1 VPAVFGT
8 SQNNPHGEQH
18 NEEWRRMM
26 KVESLGAWRALAV
39 FQLAWWLISPAVD
52 AAAAAS
58 TAAKAKQEAETRG
71 YAFEPSHDDIV
82 NKAKREGRLRVMS
95 SLESDILK
103 PVAEAFRKKYP
114 FIELRA
120 EEISGT
126 DTYQRMILEMKAG
139 TARGW
144 DVNFIAG
151 DFYNEYLPHQ
161 KRFDILGMAQQR
173 ILQIPADM
181 VDPVHR
187 NIVAYTSN
195 TMVVT
200 YNKNLLN
207 DEKVPNQWEE
217 FLKPEFH
224 GRKFLADIRPQF
236 TSALVP
242 AWGMEKTLDFAKK
255 ISAQKPVWVGGHSRA
270 IGALSTGEHAVY
282 LGANLTGTK
291 RFMAKDVTGTLA
303 YKIVEPIPVR
313 IGDCEAVFEKADAP
327 YAALLWLEFVSS
339 PEAQKL
345 IELGYKGSIFSPGTT
360 AFQVARTKKVSL
372 VDWRHYTKMQEYLRL
387 AVEAY
392 GFPKAE
398 AVGRK

>member
-1 VPAVFGT
+1 
-8 SQNNPHGEQH
+8 
-18 NEEWRRMM
+18 M
-26 KVESLGAWRALAV
+26 KVECLRIWGLLAV
-39 FQLAWWLISPAVD
+39 FQLAWGLASPTAHAT
-52 AAAAAS
+52 AAAAA
-58 TAAKAKQEAETRG
+58 TQAKHEAETQG
-71 YAFEPSHDDIV
+71 YVFELSHNDIV
-82 NKAKREGRLRVMS
+82 SKAKREGRLRVMS
-95 SLESDILK
+95 SLEGDMLK

-139 TARGW
+139 AARGW
-144 DVNFIAG
+144 DINFIAG
-151 DFYNEYLPHQ
+151 DFYDEYLPHQ
-161 KRFDILGMAQQR
+161 RRFDILGMAQQR
-173 ILQIPADM
+173 ILQIPIEM
-181 VDPVHR
+181 IDPVNR
-187 NIVAYTSN
+187 NIVAYTTN

-200 YNKNLLN
+200 YNKNLLS
-207 DEKVPNQWEE
+207 DEKVPTHWEE

-242 AWGMEKTLDFAKK
+242 AWGIEKTLQFAKK
-255 ISAQKPVWVGGHSRA
+255 ISAQNPVWVGGHSRA
-270 IGALSTGEHAVY
+270 IGALSTGEHGVY

-291 RFMAKDVTGTLA
+291 RFMSKDITGALG
-303 YKIVEPIPVR
+303 YKIVEPIPIR
-313 IGDCEAVFEKADAP
+313 IGDHEAVFDKANSP

-345 IELGYKGSIFSPGTT
+345 IESGYKGSIFSPGTT
-360 AFQVARTKKVSL
+360 AFQMARAKKVSL

-387 AVEAY
+387 VVEAY

-398 AVGRK
+398 AVGKK